1 MPVVL
6 VTHDLDEAIMLADR
20 MAVLYRGRTLQIGT
34 PDEVTTR
41 PASPEVAR
49 LVDLRNL
56 FDGTLAGHEPENN
69 RTLIDWA
76 GMRIEAAAQPHM
88 AAGAR
93 VSWVIPDGFVVLHR
107 RDRPSRGE
115 HENPVSGTVETML
128 VVAQTAQVSLRPHG
142 DPSLPIHFSVPL
154 HVARRNGLRSGV
166 EAAVS
171 LLAEGIHLM
180 EPAPQAGKAP

>member
-20 MAVLYRGRTLQIGT
+20 MAVLHRGRTLQTGT

-41 PASPEVAR
+41 PVSPEVAR

-56 FDGTLAGHEPENN
+56 FEGTITGHEDD
-69 RTLIDWA
+69 RSVIDWG
-76 GMRIEAAAQPHM
+76 GMRIEAARRPDI
-88 AAGAR
+88 AAGSRIA
-93 VSWVIPDGFVVLHR
+93 WVIPDGFVVLHR

-115 HENPVSGTVETML
+115 HENPISGVVEAVL
-128 VVAQTAQVSLRPHG
+128 VVAQTAQVTLRPHR
-142 DPSLPIHFSVPL
+142 DPSRPIHFSVPL
-154 HVARRNGLRSGV
+154 HVARRNGIDRGV

-180 EPAPQAGKAP
+180 TP